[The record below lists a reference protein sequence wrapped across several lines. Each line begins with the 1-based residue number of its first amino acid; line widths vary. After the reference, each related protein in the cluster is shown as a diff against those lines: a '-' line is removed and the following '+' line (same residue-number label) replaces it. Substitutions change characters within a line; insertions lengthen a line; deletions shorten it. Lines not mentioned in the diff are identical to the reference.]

1 MDTYVALRIISGL
14 LRVVGWL
21 LLTIGVFVIVFALVV
36 PHGPFATLLFLVG
49 AGLTA
54 YQLAGG
60 IALLI
65 FGLILVGFGE
75 AMRALAAIA
84 INIDQIAMNT
94 ERTTTREMRASD
106 GHAASLP
113 PQPQRAPAP
122 RSMPAPK
129 GSAPGSGER
138 VREARPA
145 REEVGNVET
154 EVTNQ
159 SIAIL
164 RLAKEEGYEISLGGD
179 KTVVVERGN
188 ADAIYFVSNDEIEA
202 WGRAQGW
209 L

>member
-21 LLTIGVFVIVFALVV
+21 LLAIGVFVILFALVV
-36 PHGPFATLLFLVG
+36 PHGPFAPLLFLVG

-60 IALLI
+60 ISLLI

-75 AMRALAAIA
+75 AMKALAAIA

-106 GHAASLP
+106 GHAASFP
-113 PQPQRAPAP
+113 PQPQRVPAP

-129 GSAPGSGER
+129 GSAARSGER
-138 VREARPA
+138 VKEAHPA
-145 REEVGNVET
+145 REEFRNVET
-154 EVTNQ
+154 ELTNQ

-179 KTVVVERGN
+179 KTVVVERGS
-188 ADAIYFVSNDEIEA
+188 ADAIYFVSNYEIEE
-202 WGRAQGW
+202 WGKAQGW

>member
-21 LLTIGVFVIVFALVV
+21 LLIIGVFVILFALVV

-75 AMRALAAIA
+75 AMKALAAIA
-84 INIDQIAMNT
+84 INIDQIAMNAEGT
-94 ERTTTREMRASD
+94 ATREMRTSD
-106 GHAASLP
+106 GHAIGLP
-113 PQPQRAPAP
+113 PQPSPVPAP
-122 RSMPAPK
+122 RAMPAPK
-129 GSAPGSGER
+129 GNAPRSGER

-145 REEVGNVET
+145 REEFRNVET
-154 EVTNQ
+154 ELTNR

-164 RLAKEEGYEISLGGD
+164 RLAKEEGYEISLGGE
-179 KTVVVERGN
+179 KTVVVERDN
-188 ADAIYFVSNDEIEA
+188 ADAIYFVSNQEIEE
-202 WGRAQGW
+202 WGKEQGW